1 MARFYDLISE
11 VLDGGEPF
19 AMAIISGIKG
29 SSPQKQGA
37 KALFLPDGR
46 IIGTVGG
53 GCLEAEL
60 QDRARRALRTGMPA
74 TFELLLD
81 HDFGWDDGLV
91 CGGKVT
97 GLILPN
103 AERASSIWRELSRRE
118 VSRTW
123 GVRRDFS
130 IDWAEDTGE
139 ADDWYYRETVSPACA
154 LWIAGAG
161 HVGQAVARFAAD
173 LDFEVTVFDDRP
185 MLANQRYFPAGTRF
199 QVGAWERLLET
210 VLPERTTFGLIVTRG
225 HQHDALALRFWVG
238 REFAFLGMIGSQ
250 RKKRLIFERLLEDGY
265 ATQEQLDRVKC
276 PVGLEIGSRT
286 VPEIAVSIIAQLV
299 KRRAEWR
306 ATGVEAVVASRK
318 IP

>member
-1 MARFYDLISE
+1 
-11 VLDGGEPF
+11 
-19 AMAIISGIKG
+19 
-29 SSPQKQGA
+29 
-37 KALFLPDGR
+37 
-46 IIGTVGG
+46 
-53 GCLEAEL
+53 
-60 QDRARRALRTGMPA
+60 
-74 TFELLLD
+74 
-81 HDFGWDDGLV
+81 
-91 CGGKVT
+91 
-97 GLILPN
+97 
-103 AERASSIWRELSRRE
+103 
-118 VSRTW
+118 
-123 GVRRDFS
+123 
-130 IDWAEDTGE
+130 
-139 ADDWYYRETVSPACA
+139 
-154 LWIAGAG
+154 
-161 HVGQAVARFAAD
+161 VARFAAD